1 MQPLE
6 GKTMPGRWFS
16 HDSRAWVRKDRS
28 DGTLTAWT
36 FLGEAPCHQDICWD
50 KRCAPKQLMSSWQTA
65 FYEHMHLWKKSMM
78 HCTSRLNCSSLLS
91 WDYWQS
97 AFSAVSYFPS
107 QTSLWHQKQ
116 GHQSSDRISV
126 KAVAD
131 KPRNC
136 LLFTPMCYKPVSCF
150 YRELSF

>member
-1 MQPLE
+1 MKEKRDALHIMI
-6 GKTMPGRWFS
+6 KLFILAFLRL
-16 HDSRAWVRKDRS
+16 
-28 DGTLTAWT
+28 LT
-36 FLGEAPCHQDICWD
+36 EC
-50 KRCAPKQLMSSWQTA
+50 
-65 FYEHMHLWKKSMM
+65 
-78 HCTSRLNCSSLLS
+78 
-91 WDYWQS
+91 
-97 AFSAVSYFPS
+97 FSAVSYFPS